1 MSGEVPVAWTRDL
14 QRARTPGL
22 RPGDSLKRRRPWN
35 QDLGA
40 KHSSGSRTV
49 LPGRGNSL
57 RKGSKV
63 GTHRPQPRGEP
74 LGALLGPWDPGAQG
88 GGAGA
93 GGSAD
98 QAGPP
103 HLGATRAGSGPG
115 SVTGRRAGGQEG
127 ARTSHALT
135 EPRPAGFREEALFP
149 TVTKEPRRPRG
160 GRPGITPPGPRE
172 ARGGGGGGGRSPPTH
187 QDPRPS
193 QDSKPGEAGGDLTHL
208 PSASRPHRAVVWLPG
223 PGRVLGP
230 RTFWNQLPPK
240 PPLPGK
246 HFLWGESPHPPGPSF
261 PAHPRALLLSRHPH
275 PAPEPETPLPAR
287 R

>member
-1 MSGEVPVAWTRDL
+1 MPGEVPVVWTRDL
-14 QRARTPGL
+14 QRTRTPGL

-57 RKGSKV
+57 HKGSKV

-149 TVTKEPRRPRG
+149 TVTKDSSPKGGQARDRTLRARG
-160 GRPGITPPGPRE
+160 GSWWG
-172 ARGGGGGGGRSPPTH
+172 RGGGGAHPPT
-187 QDPRPS
+187 R
-193 QDSKPGEAGGDLTHL
+193 THT
-208 PSASRPHRAVVWLPG
+208 P
-223 PGRVLGP
+223 P
-230 RTFWNQLPPK
+230 RT
-240 PPLPGK
+240 
-246 HFLWGESPHPPGPSF
+246 
-261 PAHPRALLLSRHPH
+261 RSRERPVG
-275 PAPEPETPLPAR
+275 T
-287 R
+287 